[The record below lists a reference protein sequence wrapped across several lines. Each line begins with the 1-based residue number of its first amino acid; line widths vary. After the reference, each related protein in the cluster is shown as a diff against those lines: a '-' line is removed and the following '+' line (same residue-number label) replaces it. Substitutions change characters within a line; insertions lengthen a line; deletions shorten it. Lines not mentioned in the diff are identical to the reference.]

1 MRVEGFRGEGFKGQ
15 DLGLGACNP
24 GGCGCGDF
32 CRLEALI
39 RASPSFFF
47 FYRGYRKL
55 QRIRAEEGM
64 RF

>member
-39 RASPSFFF
+39 RASQVFFF
-47 FYRGYRKL
+47 L
-55 QRIRAEEGM
+55 
-64 RF
+64 